1 MGRIS
6 KHLSYEEGMYSDTAI
21 REGIDNTPS
30 ASILGN
36 MELVAIK
43 IFEPVR
49 EHVDRPIHVSSF
61 YRCDELNTAVGS
73 SSRSSHPKGQAIDMV
88 RVGFNKIMFD
98 YIKNNLSFDQLI
110 WEHGNDHEPK
120 WVHVS
125 YVSGR
130 DNRNQVLRISK
141 ENGRTITRAI
151 S

>member
-88 RVGFNKIMFD
+88 RVGFNKIIFD

-110 WEHGNDHEPK
+110 
-120 WVHVS
+120 
-125 YVSGR
+125 
-130 DNRNQVLRISK
+130 
-141 ENGRTITRAI
+141 
-151 S
+151 